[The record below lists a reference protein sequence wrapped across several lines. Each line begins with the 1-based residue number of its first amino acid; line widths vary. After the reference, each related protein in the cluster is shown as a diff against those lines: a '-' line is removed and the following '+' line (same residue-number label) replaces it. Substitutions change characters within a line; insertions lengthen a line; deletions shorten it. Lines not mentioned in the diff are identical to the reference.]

1 MGVSASTSL
10 RIMGNDC
17 NKWIILFVFQDA
29 ESNSLSLTEVSYFK
43 NVSCGE

>member
-10 RIMGNDC
+10 RVMGNDC

-29 ESNSLSLTEVSYFK
+29 ENNSLSLTEVSYFE
-43 NVSCGE
+43 NVLCAE